1 MQPNIEHKF
10 NSPNEELEWLRNKY
24 KEESAE
30 AKKGEKMIENQKL
43 AAKVLYEHI
52 QKDPEKAL
60 GDNYKLPPK
69 EQESLVAKILNLAP
83 ESHDKKIE
91 ELLAIAEGRGG
102 FKRRFNRPRFER
114 PAFGRRFT
122 QSLNPVLHPRR
133 YFQTENKKPLS
144 QVLNMV
150 LYEISLP
157 HEKRRRKKGKKFPRI
172 HLRHGAVLQR
182 NDDFKSK

>member
-91 ELLAIAEGRGG
+91 ELLAIAEGRG
-102 FKRRFNRPRFER
+102 F
-114 PAFGRRFT
+114 
-122 QSLNPVLHPRR
+122 
-133 YFQTENKKPLS
+133 
-144 QVLNMV
+144 
-150 LYEISLP
+150 
-157 HEKRRRKKGKKFPRI
+157 
-172 HLRHGAVLQR
+172 
-182 NDDFKSK
+182 